1 MERTKYFTPGAACPV
16 RDVLGRLG
24 DKWTVLV
31 LLVLDENP
39 LMRFGDIHRAIPD
52 VSPRMLTATL
62 RTLEADGI
70 IRRRVYAEVPPKVE
84 YSITD
89 RGRSLVP
96 HVRALVEWAQAN
108 MKGILE
114 DRRAQS
120 GNPAV

>member
-1 MERTKYFTPGAACPV
+1 MERTKYFTPGGSCPV

-31 LLVLDENP
+31 LLVLDENQ

-52 VSPRMLTATL
+52 ISPRMLTVTL

-70 IRRRVYAEVPPKVE
+70 IGRRVYAEVPPRVE
-84 YSITD
+84 YRLTD

-96 HVRALVEWAQAN
+96 HVLALVEWAQAN
-108 MKGILE
+108 MEGILE
-114 DRRAQS
+114 DRQARS
-120 GNPAV
+120 GSPSA